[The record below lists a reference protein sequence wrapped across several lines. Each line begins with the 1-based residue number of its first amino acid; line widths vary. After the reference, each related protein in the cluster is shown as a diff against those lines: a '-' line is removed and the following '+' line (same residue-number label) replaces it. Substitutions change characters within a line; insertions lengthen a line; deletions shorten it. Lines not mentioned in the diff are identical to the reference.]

1 MCFLTCVDTRIGY
14 PSKEKLSPSGS
25 SCQNAEFTIKHDFKG
40 GCNRCNDDGYMF
52 SYCFMDE
59 ASRHAKLFKK
69 NEDVTFSAAP
79 VKTYVPVPAAD
90 FDARWSR
97 TTEVVGQGT
106 YKLVYVSMIS

>member
-1 MCFLTCVDTRIGY
+1 MGY
-14 PSKEKLSPSGS
+14 PSKEKLSPYSS
-25 SCQNAEFTIKHDFKG
+25 SCQDAEFTIKYDFKG
-40 GCNRCNDDGYMF
+40 GYSRGNDDDFIF
-52 SYCFMDE
+52 SYYFMDE
-59 ASRHAKLFKK
+59 ARRHAKLFKK

-106 YKLVYVSMIS
+106 YKLVYVPMIP